1 VTSTRRWPGAEARV
15 HIWCGFCHHRF
26 ASSEAFIAHLTDE
39 REWWESLPDEDD
51 DETDDRDEIE

>member
-1 VTSTRRWPGAEARV
+1 VRTGAEARV

-39 REWWESLPDEDD
+39 REWWESLSDEDD